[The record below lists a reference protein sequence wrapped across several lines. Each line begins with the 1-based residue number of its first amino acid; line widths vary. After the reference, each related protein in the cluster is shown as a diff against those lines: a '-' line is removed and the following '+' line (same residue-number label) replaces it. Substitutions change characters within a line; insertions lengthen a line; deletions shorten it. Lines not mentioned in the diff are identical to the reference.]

1 MSKRQHERVAVDAFV
16 KVAGNKRE
24 YVFRTRDL
32 SRAGLFLYTRVGH
45 LYPFSVGSELD
56 IELYDYDGAV
66 ELRAVVVRVVQPGS
80 PEAARYPLGFGVRII
95 RVSEADM
102 ARLDDLMARAARGED
117 PY

>member
-16 KVAGNKRE
+16 KVVGGRRE

-32 SRAGLFLYTRVGH
+32 SRSGLFLYTRVGH
-45 LYPFSVGSELD
+45 MYPFEVGSELD

-66 ELRAVVVRVVQPGS
+66 ELRAVVVRIVQPSS
-80 PEAARYPLGFGVRII
+80 PEAARYPTGFGLRISS
-95 RVSEADM
+95 VSEEDM
-102 ARLDDLMARAARGED
+102 RRLDDLIARAARGES